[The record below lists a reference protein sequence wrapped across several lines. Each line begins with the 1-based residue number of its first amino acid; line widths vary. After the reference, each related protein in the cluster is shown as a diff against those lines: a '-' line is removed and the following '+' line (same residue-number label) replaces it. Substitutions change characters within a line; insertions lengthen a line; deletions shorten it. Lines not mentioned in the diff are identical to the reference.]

1 MMALLLALA
10 CQDPPQV
17 EVEPAFRPLPAPRL
31 LRRMSLDL
39 RGILPSA
46 AELDAVEAD
55 PSQLDALR
63 DAWLEDPRFEDRLVD
78 LLAERW
84 RTRLDT
90 YLIYVEEYSAL
101 RDDLSQE
108 YDFDRSISDEPLRL
122 IARVAAEGLPWS
134 DVVTADWTMANP
146 TMLSIWP
153 VEATEDGEDW
163 RKSRYTDGRPAAGV
177 LSTNGLWIRY
187 YTTNSNMNRGRAGV
201 ISRLLLC
208 EDILNRPVSFAE
220 SQALSTVLGTEEAL
234 RSDPY
239 CLGCH
244 SSVDPLASSLFGFF
258 PLVEYSVDEVDTYHP
273 EREGM
278 GVDMLGV
285 GPAYY
290 GVPLRGLEDLGA
302 HIADDSRFST
312 CAVQTFA
319 ELYWR
324 RATTLTDA
332 PLLDSLH
339 EDFVAGESRLKP
351 LIAAITDTEEYR
363 AGALVP
369 DDPSSDAVLVR
380 LIGPQQAASMV
391 EDLTGFRWTYQ
402 GFDMFN
408 SDTYGYRVM
417 MGGIDGLL
425 VTRAQQ
431 TPGLTWTMVW
441 RSLSQAAASV
451 AVERE
456 QQGEATLLDDIDLSG
471 SPSEDQLAGLW
482 WRLFA
487 AHPTT
492 AQLQALSS
500 LHAEVSAA
508 DGPEAG
514 WAAVVEALLRD
525 PLFTA
530 Y

>member
-1 MMALLLALA
+1 
-10 CQDPPQV
+10 
-17 EVEPAFRPLPAPRL
+17 
-31 LRRMSLDL
+31 
-39 RGILPSA
+39 
-46 AELDAVEAD
+46 
-55 PSQLDALR
+55 
-63 DAWLEDPRFEDRLVD
+63 
-78 LLAERW
+78 
-84 RTRLDT
+84 
-90 YLIYVEEYSAL
+90 
-101 RDDLSQE
+101 
-108 YDFDRSISDEPLRL
+108 
-122 IARVAAEGLPWS
+122 
-134 DVVTADWTMANP
+134 
-146 TMLSIWP
+146 
-153 VEATEDGEDW
+153 
-163 RKSRYTDGRPAAGV
+163 
-177 LSTNGLWIRY
+177 
-187 YTTNSNMNRGRAGV
+187 
-201 ISRLLLC
+201 
-208 EDILNRPVSFAE
+208 
-220 SQALSTVLGTEEAL
+220 
-234 RSDPY
+234 
-239 CLGCH
+239 
-244 SSVDPLASSLFGFF
+244 
-258 PLVEYSVDEVDTYHP
+258 
-273 EREGM
+273 
-278 GVDMLGV
+278 
-285 GPAYY
+285 
-290 GVPLRGLEDLGA
+290 
-302 HIADDSRFST
+302 
-312 CAVQTFA
+312 
-319 ELYWR
+319 
-324 RATTLTDA
+324 
-332 PLLDSLH
+332 
-339 EDFVAGESRLKP
+339 
-351 LIAAITDTEEYR
+351 
-363 AGALVP
+363 
-369 DDPSSDAVLVR
+369 
-380 LIGPQQAASMV
+380 MV